1 MNEPQRTR
9 QIVVGLFFLCCLLY
23 FLDLGRIPFYNYE
36 ESKEALIV
44 WEMVNGGGWIL
55 PLRNGTELPLKPPL
69 FHWIGAFFS
78 LVVGQVNEFWVRFPS
93 ALFATATVLSTFF
106 FGRAVWNWRIGLLAA
121 LILTTSPE
129 WVRWSIYARSDI
141 VLLFFLTASLFLFFR
156 VFQERATRH
165 RTLVLF
171 YCSVGLAA
179 LAKGPLGLLLPSVV
193 VGAFLWLTRELAFLR
208 RMRLGEGIVITGS
221 IAASWYLLAFM
232 EGGGEFFQRQILD
245 ENIFRFFSSE
255 QGGPSREHPFLYYL
269 PTLCVGMLPW
279 SLFFPAVGIFLY
291 QARDEWRDKKRLYLL
306 VWIGVELLFFSLAS
320 GKRSNYILPVYPAL
334 ALLLGLWWQELTEG
348 SRAVSPLIKRVAR
361 GCALALCS
369 IGVLVLLFLIAHGI
383 GFDLDH
389 LVSPFLHP
397 RDQANL
403 PLIAHS
409 LRSQFGVVS
418 IWIVLLLFAT
428 GWYVW
433 GFKRDQWMS
442 VFAALTVSISAS
454 LYFTNAL
461 FHPLIAQER
470 TYKPFMLG
478 VRSTVKD
485 APLYFYQDA
494 SDYGAIFYAGRH
506 IADYPQAQLS
516 EEDGHNVDS
525 PLYLLVREKDWPDLA
540 ETHPHL
546 ERLVTS
552 EGQGP
557 DKKHR
562 LVLAALLSQQN
573 NGQNDKMEQRA
584 EQSETDESPLPESE
598 QAQPQGLGQ
607 LEQDGET
614 LPNDVGDD
622 PANDPDSKT
631 SEGVDES

>member
-1 MNEPQRTR
+1 MNEAQRTR
-9 QIVVGLFFLCCLLY
+9 QIVVGLLLLCCLLY

-78 LVVGQVNEFWVRFPS
+78 LVVGQVSEFGVRFPS
-93 ALFATATVLSTFF
+93 ALFATATVLYTFF

-129 WVRWSIYARSDI
+129 WVRWSIYARSDM
-141 VLLFFLTASLFLFFR
+141 VLLFFLTSSLFLFFR
-156 VFQERATRH
+156 VFQERATQH

-193 VGAFLWLTRELAFLR
+193 VGAFLWLTKELPFLR
-208 RMRLGEGIVITGS
+208 RMRLVEGVVITSS
-221 IAASWYLLAFM
+221 IAASWYLLALIQ
-232 EGGGEFFQRQILD
+232 GGGEFVQRQIFD

-255 QGGPSREHPFLYYL
+255 QGGPSREHTFLYYL

-291 QARDEWRDKKRLYLL
+291 RARDEWQDKKRLYLL

-348 SRAVSPLIKRVAR
+348 SRAISPLIKRVAR
-361 GCALALCS
+361 ACAFALCS
-369 IGVLVLLFLIAHGI
+369 VGVLILLVLIVHGI

-389 LVSPFLHP
+389 IVSPFLHP
-397 RDQANL
+397 RDRANL
-403 PLIAHS
+403 PLIAYS
-409 LRSQFGVVS
+409 LQSQFAVIF
-418 IWIVLLLFAT
+418 IWIALLLFAT

-461 FHPLIAQER
+461 FHPLLAQER

-478 VRSTVKD
+478 VRSTVQD

-506 IADYPQAQLS
+506 IADYPQARLS
-516 EEDGHNVDS
+516 EEEVQNADS

-540 ETHPHL
+540 GTHPHI

-552 EGQGP
+552 EGKGP

-562 LVLAALLSQQN
+562 LVLAALLPQQN
-573 NGQNDKMEQRA
+573 NGQNDQMEKSA
-584 EQSETDESPLPESE
+584 EQSEADDSPLPASE
-598 QAQPQGLGQ
+598 QAQSPQ
-607 LEQDGET
+607 LEQLEQLEQGGET
-614 LPNDVGDD
+614 PPDD
-622 PANDPDSKT
+622 LADDPDSTT
-631 SEGVDES
+631 SEDTDES